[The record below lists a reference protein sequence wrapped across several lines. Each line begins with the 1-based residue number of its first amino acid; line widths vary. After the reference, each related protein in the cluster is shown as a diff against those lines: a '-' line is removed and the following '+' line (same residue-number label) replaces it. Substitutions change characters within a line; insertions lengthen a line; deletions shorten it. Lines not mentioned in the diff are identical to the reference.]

1 MFKFILILAL
11 KDIILF
17 MILMKNPKN
26 FILIFIAKKYIWNI
40 EIEKNI

>member
-26 FILIFIAKKYIWNI
+26 FILIFIILFSYYILGI
-40 EIEKNI
+40 I